1 MLRIVLRVFDKF
13 FEYAKLFFCLVIIQR
28 GLIILFIF
36 ESLMPCL
43 MPSLTSTIID
53 FLKLL
58 KKWKVYQKQNLSN
71 FEKNWLQNCPSDFKP
86 HYYRRYV
93 DDIVVLYISPKHLK
107 TFRNFLYGL
116 MLTCHLQL
124 KTKRLFVKIKHLPFL
139 TTVNLPLV
147 EFI

>member
-1 MLRIVLRVFDKF
+1 MPNCF
-13 FEYAKLFFCLVIIQR
+13 FIQR

-43 MPSLTSTIID
+43 MPSLTSTIIH
-53 FLKLL
+53 FLKLW
-58 KKWKVYQKQNLSN
+58 KKQKAYQKQNLRN
-71 FEKNWLQNCPSDFKP
+71 FEKNWLQNSPSDFKP

-124 KTKRLFVKIKHLPFL
+124 KTKSKTECPFLMYRLFVKIKHLPFL